1 MSTFLIILSCLLW
14 LLSLWMLAGR
24 PVLGPALSYLA
35 MLTLSFA
42 TGDYGL
48 PLLPIN
54 NTMLIGWLCMTLV
67 VMVATYLQPAVVVS
81 QTRGMGYMI
90 GGALVGMVIGLLAF
104 TFTTS
109 LALLYASMIVA
120 TAVGI
125 FFGFLLY
132 SRTPDGAPLRL
143 GSRHFFEYL
152 LAKGF
157 PTAITVMQLGMVL
170 VLVIAMANAY

>member
-1 MSTFLIILSCLLW
+1 MSIFLIILSCLLW
-14 LLSLWMLAGR
+14 ALSLWMLAGR

-42 TGDYGL
+42 TGDYDY

-67 VMVATYLQPAVVVS
+67 VMVATYLQPPAVVA
-81 QTRGMGYMI
+81 QTRGMAYMI

-104 TFTTS
+104 TFTAS

-132 SRTPDGAPLRL
+132 SRTPDGAPVAI
-143 GSRHFFEYL
+143 GSGNFFKYL

-170 VLVIAMANAY
+170 VLVPAIKS